1 MVNGFNRLRH
11 NPVIRCY
18 DQDGNIGNRCTT
30 CPHRGEGRVSRCI
43 QEGNLLAI
51 FNDLVGTDMLS
62 DTTCF
67 TCRNTR
73 VTKGIQE
80 GCFTMVNVSHDGYNW
95 WTLNQF
101 IFVKIT
107 IFDKETFDVGIIH
120 FNLLFGFDTVIH
132 HEEFDGF
139 SIQRLVLCGHNSH
152 HEKLLN
158 DFCWFTFDTFCD
170 FRNSH
175 TICILKFCWQFME
188 LALCNRFW
196 SLVTVILLVA
206 FFILFVVIPVT
217 ISLISHLV
225 LTTSILL
232 LFSWTIF
239 FTIKIFTFFVWSSL
253 LFPTCINCCRTWT
266 RYWSCFHWLRL
277 WL

>member
-1 MVNGFNRLRH
+1 MLR
-11 NPVIRCY
+11 
-18 DQDGNIGNRCTT
+18 
-30 CPHRGEGRVSRCI
+30 
-43 QEGNLLAI
+43 
-51 FNDLVGTDMLS
+51 

-101 IFVKIT
+101 IFVKIA

-132 HEEFDGF
+132 HEEFNCF
-139 SIQRLVLCGHNSH
+139 SIQGLVLCGHDTH
-152 HEKLLN
+152 HKEFLN

-188 LALCNRFW
+188 LTLCNRFW
-196 SLVTVILLVA
+196 SLVTAVLLVP
-206 FFILFVVIPVT
+206 FFIFLIVIPVT
-217 ISLISHLV
+217 ISLISHLI

-232 LFSWTIF
+232 LFSRTIF
-239 FTIKIFTFFVWSSL
+239 FVIIIVTFFVWSSL
-253 LFPTCINCCRTWT
+253 FFTTCI
-266 RYWSCFHWLRL
+266 HWRFFR
-277 WL
+277 